1 MVVIPRHK
9 HINSLGIDRG
19 RHLRGGRRGLDL
31 GHSPLATLLLLLLEI
46 VALEGA
52 VVDVDEAASSA
63 GAVNCSHFHFQSND
77 SVILDFFFGELRS
90 APKCAHHRLFYFL
103 KTFKSIDFY
112 LFSFLLYIFL

>member
-1 MVVIPRHK
+1 MVISRHK

-31 GHSPLATLLLLLLEI
+31 GHSPLATLLLEI

-77 SVILDFFFGELRS
+77 SVILDFFFGELHPS
-90 APKCAHHRLFYFL
+90 ALI
-103 KTFKSIDFY
+103 TD
-112 LFSFLLYIFL
+112 SFIF